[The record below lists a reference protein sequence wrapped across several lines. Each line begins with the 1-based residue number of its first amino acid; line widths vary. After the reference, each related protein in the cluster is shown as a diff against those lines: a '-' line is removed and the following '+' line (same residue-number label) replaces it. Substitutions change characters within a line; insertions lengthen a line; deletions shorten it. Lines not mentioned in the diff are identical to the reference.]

1 MPEHRAQL
9 RAASG
14 LHRGNGG
21 AKGSSPLNDRQ
32 LGSAFVERG
41 LITEEQLREALR
53 IKVKENIPL
62 GEALRRLGHVT
73 EEDVA
78 RAIADCSGI
87 PYINLDDVVIDPAA
101 AKLLPPGVAERQAM
115 VPLRLNEDNFEAAV
129 DRPLSAQALKNI
141 ERRTRRCV
149 VLHIASSGKI
159 RDALARIYE
168 KSMSAELDDGSA
180 VEIVNDIILKALRL
194 KASDIHLE
202 PGEDTVRLRF
212 RIDGVLQEIKRYSP
226 DMLASLT
233 SRIKV
238 MAGLNIAERR
248 SPQDGAIVFEDV
260 HENFDLRVS
269 TLPIVHG
276 EKVVLRILAGYSN
289 RLTIDQLGLSSE
301 DYGKFS
307 SIIRRPYGIICIVG
321 PTGSGKSTTLCAAL
335 NTINHPDINITTVED
350 PVEYKING
358 VNQVQIRHN
367 EKISFASALRSI
379 LRQDPDVIMVGET
392 RDQETASISLRAA
405 LTGHL
410 VFTTLH
416 TNDAPG
422 ALPRLVDMG
431 CEPFLVAS
439 SVSGILAQRL
449 VRRLC
454 QKCKERFTPDA
465 AMLKSLGV
473 TSANGDHPEAA
484 SWCRPVGCPSCFNTG
499 YRGRTGVFELML
511 VNDEV
516 RSEILRN
523 GSTESIRR
531 AALDQGM
538 TTLRADAV
546 NKAMQGATSVE
557 EVLRVTVGD

>member
-1 MPEHRAQL
+1 M
-9 RAASG
+9 G
-14 LHRGNGG
+14 VNKG
-21 AKGSSPLNDRQ
+21 ADGERQ
-32 LGSAFVERG
+32 LGSALIERG

-53 IKVKENIPL
+53 VKARENIL
-62 GEALRRLGHVT
+62 IGQALCRLGHVT

-78 RAIADCSGI
+78 LAIADCSGI
-87 PYINLDDVVIDPAA
+87 PYVNLDDIVIDPEA
-101 AKLLPPGVAERQAM
+101 AKLLPSAVAQRQVM
-115 VPLRLNEDNFEAAV
+115 VPLRMDEETFEAAV
-129 DRPLSAQALKNI
+129 DRPLSAPALKNI
-141 ERRTRRCV
+141 ERRTRRGV
-149 VLHIASSGKI
+149 SLFIASTGKI
-159 RDALARIYE
+159 HDALARIYE
-168 KSMSAELDDGSA
+168 QNLSAQVDESSA
-180 VEIVNDIILKALRL
+180 VEIINDIILKALRL

-202 PGEDTVRLRF
+202 PCEDAVRLRY
-212 RIDGVLQEIKRYSP
+212 RIDGVLQEAKRYP
-226 DMLASLT
+226 MDMLASLT

-248 SPQDGAIVFEDV
+248 SPQDGAIVFDEAQ
-260 HENFDLRVS
+260 ENYDLRVS

-289 RLTIDQLGLSSE
+289 RLTIDQLGLSPR
-301 DYGKFS
+301 DYENFGVLIK
-307 SIIRRPYGIICIVG
+307 RPYGIICIVG

-335 NTINHPDINITTVED
+335 NTINAPDINITTVED
-350 PVEYKING
+350 PVEYKIDG

-454 QKCKERFTPDA
+454 PRCKERFTPDSAVLEGMGLTGMYLESGRA
-465 AMLKSLGV
+465 A
-473 TSANGDHPEAA
+473 
-484 SWCRPVGCPSCFNTG
+484 WCRPVGCPSCFNTG

-511 VNDEV
+511 VDDAV
-516 RSEILRN
+516 RSEILRS

-531 AALDQGM
+531 AALGQGM
-538 TTLRADAV
+538 VTLRGDAV
-546 NKAMQGATSVE
+546 DKAFQGTTSIE